1 MTLPLSG
8 DSLSP
13 DSNHHSAPPRSLQQR
28 QFAREEVLAEM
39 RRKIAF
45 VVIAVVGVAAVAL
58 GVKFGDPETIHR
70 FASQI

>member
-1 MTLPLSG
+1 MTHGGRTCSGLLPRRGVVLGRQGAG
-8 DSLSP
+8 DK
-13 DSNHHSAPPRSLQQR
+13 
-28 QFAREEVLAEM
+28 EVLVEM